1 MLSLCLSTTPF
12 SSPSPS
18 SSDEFHRNPS
28 SAPIPIGAHL
38 EENGMARSHPS
49 SLSSSVE
56 SISSVR
62 SSYSTRSSME
72 RENERRERRRFLDIS
87 ISKIQGANVPL
98 RKHLLVYNA
107 AKVLQKDLDALDEED
122 LYAMLMEPL
131 HSTMEVDNWA
141 AFSEESLKREVKGED
156 VIVEKMEVEEVMT
169 PSANIWQWMANSEE
183 QQTTTLSQDQ
193 ESWCLSSSSLTG
205 VSPSECSS
213 SSMSSCGSS
222 IPTWSLFSGMD
233 TTWSSPLDDCLFS
246 HHDDISFSFQS
257 SYSCGDS
264 FSRGWDGL
272 SSPPLSS
279 HDILHL
285 LSIEA

>member
-1 MLSLCLSTTPF
+1 
-12 SSPSPS
+12 
-18 SSDEFHRNPS
+18 
-28 SAPIPIGAHL
+28 
-38 EENGMARSHPS
+38 MARSHPS

-122 LYAMLMEPL
+122 LYATLMEPL

-141 AFSEESLKREVKGED
+141 AFSEESLKKEVKGED
-156 VIVEKMEVEEVMT
+156 VIVEKMEVEEIIA

-183 QQTTTLSQDQ
+183 QQTTNLSQDQ

-205 VSPSECSS
+205 VSSPSEC
-213 SSMSSCGSS
+213 SMSSCGSS

-233 TTWSSPLDDCLFS
+233 SPWSSPLDDSLFS
-246 HHDDISFSFQS
+246 YHDDISHSFPS
-257 SYSCGDS
+257 LSCGDS

-272 SSPPLSS
+272 SSTPLSS